1 MTNLIVFPA
10 GRGGDLAIPN
20 SVIRIDDGAFYGA
33 YISHVSIPNSV
44 TSIGSCAFSY
54 SSIGEISIPDSMISI
69 GGEAFSYSSL
79 RTIDFGNSVNNIG
92 EYAFVCCS
100 LSHVNLPNSV
110 TTIGNGAFYFCEYL
124 KEIVVGSS
132 IINIGEWAFEDCPNI
147 TSFYCYAER
156 VPNLG
161 SNVFRNSHI
170 EKATLYVPAQSI
182 TDYKIADQWCEFGTI
197 RTLEDGSE
205 PEPEPEP
212 EPCAT
217 PTISYEDGEI
227 LFSCETDGVEYFSE
241 IKDVDVKKHYD
252 SKISLTAT
260 YEISVYATKP
270 GMENSSVAKATL
282 CWLQGELKHSDSI
295 TPVPNI
301 PVLIS
306 TSDDGIQLSGLMGVD
321 HVEFYSLTGEYLGA
335 EPVISGVA
343 TFQTT
348 QAFLL
353 VKIGETTVK
362 VKR

>member
-1 MTNLIVFPA
+1 M
-10 GRGGDLAIPN
+10 
-20 SVIRIDDGAFYGA
+20 AF
-33 YISHVSIPNSV
+33 SSCSSLCSV
-44 TSIGSCAFSY
+44 TI
-54 SSIGEISIPDSMISI
+54 
-69 GGEAFSYSSL
+69 
-79 RTIDFGNSVNNIG
+79 
-92 EYAFVCCS
+92 
-100 LSHVNLPNSV
+100 PNSV
-110 TTIGNGAFYFCEYL
+110 TTIERSAFSDCGELLDVYCWAEEVPYTYNNAFENSYVKYTTL
-124 KEIVVGSS
+124 HVPGSS
-132 IINIGEWAFEDCPNI
+132 IEKYKENETWSQF
-147 TSFYCYAER
+147 
-156 VPNLG
+156 G
-161 SNVFRNSHI
+161 SIV
-170 EKATLYVPAQSI
+170 AL
-182 TDYKIADQWCEFGTI
+182 DGT
-197 RTLEDGSE
+197 E

-217 PTISYEDGEI
+217 PTISYENGEI
-227 LFSCETDGVEYFSE
+227 MFSCETDGVEYISE

-252 SKISLTAT
+252 SKITLTAT